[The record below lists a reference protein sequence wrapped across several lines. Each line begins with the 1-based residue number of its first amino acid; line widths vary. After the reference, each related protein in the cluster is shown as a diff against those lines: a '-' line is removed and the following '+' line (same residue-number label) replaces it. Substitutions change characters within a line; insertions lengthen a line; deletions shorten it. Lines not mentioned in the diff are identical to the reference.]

1 MFECGCLFCCC
12 FFLMIRRP
20 PRSTRTDTLFPYTTL
35 FRSRSIER
43 GNNAIETLLRFA
55 LFNILPTILEV
66 TLVFA
71 ILWTMLDV
79 WFALATLATVAAYV
93 AYTLAVTEWRIRVR
107 RQMIEQDNRA
117 NSRAIDSLLNYE
129 TVKYFGNEA
138 HEAARFDEAMQ
149 KYERAAVLSQSSLS
163 LLNVGQAEIGRA
175 H

>member
-1 MFECGCLFCCC
+1 MRISDWSSDVCSSDL
-12 FFLMIRRP
+12 IRDAIFAKGGQRAI
-20 PRSTRTDTLFPYTTL
+20 RQVALRV
-35 FRSRSIER
+35 FRHLHALSLRFHLERQTGGLSRSIER

-129 TVKYFGNEA
+129 RSEEHTSE
-138 HEAARFDEAMQ
+138 
-149 KYERAAVLSQSSLS
+149 LQSLM
-163 LLNVGQAEIGRA
+163 
-175 H
+175 